1 MDFSTLNWLA
11 IVVAT
16 LLTFVIGAIWYGPL
30 FGKAWM
36 NEMGFTEDDLKDA
49 NMAMIYGTAFVL
61 EFIMTLNLALFIG
74 ESNDVMKGL
83 AFGLHMGLG
92 FIALAMAVNA
102 LFSRATVR
110 LWFINA
116 FYFVVCFLLNGVIL
130 AVWK

>member
-30 FGKAWM
+30 FGKPWM
-36 NEMGFTEDDLKDA
+36 KEMGFTEEDLKDA

-61 EFIMTLNLALFIG
+61 ELIMTINLALFIG
-74 ESNDVMKGL
+74 DSTSIMKGL
-83 AFGLHMGLG
+83 AVALHMGLG

-102 LFSRATVR
+102 LFSRTTVR

-116 FYFVVCFLLNGVIL
+116 FYFVVCFLLNSTIL
-130 AVWK
+130 VLWK

>member
-30 FGKAWM
+30 FGKPWM
-36 NEMGFTEDDLKDA
+36 KEMGFTEEDLKDA

-61 EFIMTLNLALFIG
+61 ELIMTINLALFIG
-74 ESNDVMKGL
+74 DSTSIMKGL
-83 AFGLHMGLG
+83 AVALQMGLG

-102 LFSRATVR
+102 LFSRTTIR

-116 FYFVVCFLLNGVIL
+116 FYFVVCFLLNSTIL
-130 AVWK
+130 VLWK